1 MVANSSGNESSVIPE
16 RAGST
21 QNSGGI
27 GISTAGLTASPFNSG
42 VVTDANGHQHDPFQ
56 PYKVE
61 KYDEGLR
68 YDTLQV
74 HAGHRPDK
82 ETHARAVPVYNS
94 VSFVFTDSA
103 HAKRVC
109 ATEEAGYFYTR
120 ISNPTVGVFEK
131 RAAALEG
138 GTAAVAFASGQATIF
153 NTIICL
159 ASAGDNVVASINL
172 YGGTYSLFKTLLP
185 RLGISVKWAKR
196 ETREEYE
203 KLIDENTKLLF
214 VETIG
219 NPRCS
224 VPDMQDLADLAHEN
238 LLPFVVDNTFG
249 ACGTWCKP
257 KDFGADII
265 LHSATK
271 WMGGHGT
278 TMGGVVIDCGTFDWG
293 KAGSRFPRLMCKD
306 GPMSFSYWKAFGE
319 VAFAMALRLDILMEV
334 GAILSPTSAQQLLIG
349 METLSLRCEKHA
361 TNTMAV
367 ARFLESHPRV
377 AWVQYPGLES
387 NEYHQNAK
395 RYLKNGF
402 GGVLAF
408 GPKGGDVAS
417 KMLLNHVKVISHQ
430 TNVGDSK
437 TLATHPWNSTH
448 VIMSEKDR
456 REAGITPAFI
466 RFSVGTEDVR
476 DIIEDLDQALAK
488 LPQELVNSHND
499 KLEIK
504 QVLAA
509 KGAVVQ
515 ALVPSTDDAAED
527 SAVVTVKTDFTAD
540 DVLLE
545 RSGVPAGRQDTVGN
559 W

>member
-1 MVANSSGNESSVIPE
+1 MVAHSTGNESIGNDRTPMAAHAS
-16 RAGST
+16 
-21 QNSGGI
+21 GI
-27 GISTAGLTASPFNSG
+27 GISTAGLTSSPFNSG
-42 VVTDANGHQHDPFQ
+42 MTTDANGKTHDPFQ

-61 KYDEGLR
+61 QFDEGLR

-82 ETHARAVPVYNS
+82 ETHARAVPIYNS
-94 VSFVFTDSA
+94 VSFIFTDSE

-109 ATEEAGYFYTR
+109 ATQEAGYFYTR
-120 ISNPTVGVFEK
+120 VSNPTVGVLEK
-131 RAAALEG
+131 RAAILEG
-138 GTAAVAFASGQATIF
+138 GTAAVAVASGQASIF

-203 KLIDENTKLLF
+203 KLIDDNTKLLF

-224 VPDMQDLADLAHEN
+224 VPDMQDLADVAHEN

-249 ACGTWCKP
+249 ACGTWCRP

-278 TMGGVVIDCGTFDWG
+278 TMGGVIIDCGTFDWG
-293 KAGSRFPRLMCKD
+293 KAGAKFPRLMNKD
-306 GPMSFSYWKAFGE
+306 GPMSFSYWKAFGN
-319 VAFAMALRLDILMEV
+319 VAFAMAVRLDILMEV
-334 GAILSPTSAQQLLIG
+334 GSILSPTAAQQLLIG
-349 METLSLRCEKHA
+349 METLSLRCERHA
-361 TNTMAV
+361 TNTLAV
-367 ARFLESHPRV
+367 ARFLESHPRI

-387 NEYHQNAK
+387 NEYHANAIK
-395 RYLKNGF
+395 YLKNGF

-417 KMLLNHVKVISHQ
+417 KTLLNHVRVISHQ
-430 TNVGDSK
+430 TNVGDQK

-466 RFSVGTEDVR
+466 RMSIGTEDVR
-476 DIIEDLDQALAK
+476 DIIEDLDQALGK
-488 LPQELVNSHND
+488 LPEELVNSYD
-499 KLEIK
+499 DRKELKE
-504 QVLAA
+504 VLVA
-509 KGAVVQ
+509 KGAIV
-515 ALVPSTDDAAED
+515 TGMNGDAGVCKVDYIE
-527 SAVVTVKTDFTAD
+527 D
-540 DVLLE
+540 DVLLQ
-545 RSGVPAGRQDTVGN
+545 RSSIPVGRQDTTGN